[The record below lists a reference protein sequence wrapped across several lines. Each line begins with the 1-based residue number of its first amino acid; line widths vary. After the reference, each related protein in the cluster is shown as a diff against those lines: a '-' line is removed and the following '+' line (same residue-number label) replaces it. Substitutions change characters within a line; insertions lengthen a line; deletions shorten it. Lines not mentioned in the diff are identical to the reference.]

1 MIRRTVAVLC
11 LAAGLS
17 VGLFEGPVAPSAAEP
32 SAVPA
37 LSESGS
43 GGDVQQVEP
52 AVREGVARPSP
63 GAPDRRSRVRAP
75 AADTLQRDVQAG
87 ETIIVA
93 LPASLDAGPVD
104 RYRLLQGPALSGVA
118 DRSFAWVTNAVDP
131 GTYDVRLA
139 AETDAAAPDTL
150 VLRVTVR

>member
-17 VGLFEGPVAPSAAEP
+17 VGLLEGALPLSAAAI

-37 LSESGS
+37 LSESRS
-43 GGDVQQVEP
+43 GKGVQVEP
-52 AVREGVARPSP
+52 AVPEGVARPLS
-63 GAPDRRSRVRAP
+63 GAPDRRFRVRAP
-75 AADTLQRDVQAG
+75 ATDTLQRDVQAG
-87 ETIIVA
+87 ETLIVA

-118 DRSFAWVTNAVDP
+118 DRSFAWVTNAVHP

>member
-17 VGLFEGPVAPSAAEP
+17 VGLLKGAVAHSAAEA

-37 LSESGS
+37 LSGSGS
-43 GGDVQQVEP
+43 GEDVQQVEP
-52 AVREGVARPSP
+52 AVPEGVARPSP
-63 GAPDRRSRVRAP
+63 VKPPRRSHVRAP
-75 AADTLQRDVQAG
+75 ATDTLQRDVQAG
-87 ETIIVA
+87 ETLIVA
-93 LPASLDAGPVD
+93 LPASLEAGPVD
-104 RYRLLQGPALSGVA
+104 RYRLLQGPALCGVT

-139 AETDAAAPDTL
+139 AETGAAAPDTL